1 MPTRL
6 LPWLLALVLPTAA
19 LAQSI
24 TFEEYYP
31 NRVNEVLVFEYSTAA
46 EGEQQQ
52 SYEGRLI
59 RSPAAPETRS
69 GQGYQTIEHVTEGLP
84 DFFPRRWK
92 SYHRES
98 GNGLYSGQL
107 NENGSLEEY
116 LEFPESAEPGEPW
129 DVMSAFWES
138 QSVSLVP
145 RVETPAGTF
154 ENCILVKRAR
164 EDSSSGQSLTN
175 TTTYC
180 PGVSAVHS
188 SIEHVSPAFRSV
200 TEIRLIEIRN

>member
-1 MPTRL
+1 MRTRL
-6 LPWLLALVLPTAA
+6 LPWLLGLLLPTVA

-31 NRVNEVLVFEYSTAA
+31 NRVNEVLVFDYSTAA

-59 RSPAAPETRS
+59 RSPAAPETRG

-84 DFFPRRWK
+84 EFFPRRWK

-98 GNGLYSGQL
+98 DNGLYSGQL
-107 NENGSLEEY
+107 NESGALDEY
-116 LEFPESAEPGEPW
+116 LEFPDSAEPGEPW

-138 QSVSLVP
+138 QTVSLVP
-145 RVETPAGTF
+145 RVETAAGTF
-154 ENCILVKRAR
+154 ENCIRVERFR
-164 EDSSSGQSLTN
+164 EDASSAQKLTN

-180 PGVSAVHS
+180 PGVSAVRS

-200 TEIRLIEIRN
+200 TEIRLVSIGD